1 MLRSHKHECRFPQL
15 DGRHVISNRST
26 YTCLQSRG
34 SSRSLCEG
42 IFAQEADGADS
53 LQWEFLQVTSLCH
66 RDNGKCVV
74 Y

>member
-1 MLRSHKHECRFPQL
+1 MNAVSHNLTDVMSSQTGPLTLVFSHGP
-15 DGRHVISNRST
+15 S
-26 YTCLQSRG
+26 